1 MGLFAVHFMRN
12 SMRWRGGILPS
23 FVVKKYGAFYDLHR
37 ITKKFSI
44 YVVRTTETREAFLE
58 SQPCISCETSLKK
71 MGFKKIIYSTIG
83 GNIEKKKV
91 EELSTN
97 HYSKAQKIVNESI
110 KKNRKQKT
118 WY

>member
-1 MGLFAVHFMRN
+1 M
-12 SMRWRGGILPS
+12 
-23 FVVKKYGAFYDLHR
+23 
-37 ITKKFSI
+37 
-44 YVVRTTETREAFLE
+44 RTTPTQEEFLE

-71 MGFKKIIYSTIG
+71 MGFKKIIYSTID

-97 HYSKAQKIVNESI
+97 HYSKAQKVVNENI
-110 KKNRKQKT
+110 EKKRKSKS

>member
-1 MGLFAVHFMRN
+1 
-12 SMRWRGGILPS
+12 
-23 FVVKKYGAFYDLHR
+23 VVKKYGAFYDLHR

-44 YVVRTTETREAFLE
+44 YVVRTTEASDEFFE

-91 EELSTN
+91 EELLTN
-97 HYSKAQKIVNESI
+97 HYSRAQKVVNENII
-110 KKNRKQKT
+110 KKRKSKS